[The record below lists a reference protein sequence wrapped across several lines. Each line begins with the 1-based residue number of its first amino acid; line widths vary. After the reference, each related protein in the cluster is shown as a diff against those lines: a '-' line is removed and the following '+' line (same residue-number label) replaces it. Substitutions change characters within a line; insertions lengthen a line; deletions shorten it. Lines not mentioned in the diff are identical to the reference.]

1 MEKCPVTTP
10 DPTSIDNIVNGV
22 KFQIK
27 TGFPLSDN
35 ENTLNFASFRK
46 GHVEIVQFFFHH
58 VVIVIVAC
66 NSHRSFPPMCMKG
79 SYDQKWKAHGRG
91 GEGKEV
97 FFKHV
102 LWMGMHCWT
111 RHKIFS
117 FLSPFITVVYHP
129 HTTTFSLFRQNVLV
143 SARPPPMNCWSRQVT
158 PTYLK
163 SMKPIR
169 AKSEL
174 IFTLFMDKKDPPL
187 YQYLP
192 FVNTAMIN
200 QRNFRIPRKEIK

>member
-1 MEKCPVTTP
+1 MGKCGKMSSNDTWPNLHWQHCKRRKIQDKNGLPVVRQRKH
-10 DPTSIDNIVNGV
+10 SWFRIVSKRTCRKLFNFFSSRRHRHSRGLLV
-22 KFQIK
+22 
-27 TGFPLSDN
+27 TRTVLS
-35 ENTLNFASFRK
+35 RQC
-46 GHVEIVQFFFHH
+46 VW
-58 VVIVIVAC
+58 
-66 NSHRSFPPMCMKG
+66 KG
-79 SYDQKWKAHGRG
+79 SYDQKWKSPWAGEAGRG
-91 GEGKEV
+91 RRCSSNMFYGWECTAE
-97 FFKHV
+97 
-102 LWMGMHCWT
+102 

-117 FLSPFITVVYHP
+117 FLSPFITVVHHP

-174 IFTLFMDKKDPPL
+174 IFTLFMDKRDPPP

-200 QRNFRIPRKEIK
+200 